1 MDLSKFNK
9 INRKQDKFEIKD
21 ENTGYEAKGM
31 RQQVSGGGFGI
42 SFSMSSEIVS
52 ESDPMGMFP
61 LLGKTFDEILSLGKG
76 KNSNDNGKKL
86 SSKEKKAL
94 NNTRALPCSEEKKN
108 ENKSL
113 FETIYDF
120 WF

>member
-1 MDLSKFNK
+1 MDLSKFNN

-21 ENTGYEAKGM
+21 ENTGYKAKGM
-31 RQQVSGGGFGI
+31 RQQVSGGGFGL

-61 LLGKTFDEILSLGKG
+61 LLGRTFDEILSLGSG
-76 KNSNDNGKKL
+76 SSPTGEEKKL
-86 SSKEKKAL
+86 SRKERKKIKNTKAL
-94 NNTRALPCSEEKKN
+94 PQVEKTNN

-113 FETIYDF
+113 FESIYDF